1 MAEQPAPLRLADRVA
16 IVTGA
21 GGGIGRQHA
30 LLLARH
36 GAKVVVNDIGF
47 RSGADA
53 SKVADEIRA
62 AGGEALANFDSA
74 TWDGAQYLV
83 DAAVEVYGRVDIL
96 INNAT
101 YTRLGDLADY
111 AESDWDSTADVNLK
125 GYFAMIRQVAPL
137 MCKQGSGV
145 IVNTSSASGY
155 GHPSHSAYA
164 AAKEGVVG
172 LTRTVAREFGRF
184 GVRCN
189 AIRPL
194 AGGQSAS
201 DFAARAAKW
210 ASLVALTMSPR
221 VYALQRQMLIQPGSL
236 PTEKIAPFVVWLC
249 TDAASNVNG
258 HTFEVHGDTISR
270 VAEPALDRSVVR
282 DGGWDLDSLDA
293 IAPTTLVDGLVNEF
307 CLEDYPELRTFTD
320 RPPLTDPVLWG
331 LHMARPGARAAGTRT
346 RP

>member
-1 MAEQPAPLRLADRVA
+1 MPMRSDDEQEMTMADQPVSPRLKDRVA

-36 GAKVVVNDIGF
+36 GAKVVVNDIGL

-53 SKVADEIRA
+53 KSVANEIRA
-62 AGGEALANFDSA
+62 AGGDALASHDSA
-74 TWDGAQYLV
+74 TWEGAQYLV

-111 AESDWDSTADVNLK
+111 AESDWDSTLDVNLK
-125 GYFAMIRQVAPL
+125 GYFAMIRYVAPY

-155 GHPSHSAYA
+155 GHPSHAAYA

-194 AGGQSAS
+194 AAGQSAA

-210 ASLVALTMSPR
+210 ADLVALTMSPR
-221 VYALQRQMLIQPGSL
+221 VFALQQKLLADPGL
-236 PTEKIAPFVVWLC
+236 MPTDKIAPFVVWLC
-249 TDAASNVNG
+249 TDGARNVNG

-270 VAEPALDRSVVR
+270 VTEPALDRTVVR

-293 IAPTTLVDGLVNEF
+293 IAPVNLVDGLVNQF
-307 CLEDYPELRTFTD
+307 ALEDHPELRTF
-320 RPPLTDPVLWG
+320 
-331 LHMARPGARAAGTRT
+331 GA
-346 RP
+346 

>member
-1 MAEQPAPLRLADRVA
+1 MPMRSDDEQEMTMADQPVSSRLKDRVA

-36 GAKVVVNDIGF
+36 GAKVVVNDIGL

-53 SKVADEIRA
+53 KSVANEIRA
-62 AGGEALANFDSA
+62 VGGDALASHDSA
-74 TWDGAQYLV
+74 TWEGAQYLV

-111 AESDWDSTADVNLK
+111 PESDWDSTLDVNLK
-125 GYFAMIRQVAPL
+125 GYFAMIRYVAPY

-155 GHPSHSAYA
+155 GHPSHAAYA

-194 AGGQSAS
+194 AAGQSAA

-210 ASLVALTMSPR
+210 ADLVALTMSPR
-221 VYALQRQMLIQPGSL
+221 VFALQQKLLADPGL
-236 PTEKIAPFVVWLC
+236 MPTDKIAPFVVWLC
-249 TDAASNVNG
+249 TDAARNVNG

-270 VAEPALDRSVVR
+270 VTEPALDRTVVR

-293 IAPTTLVDGLVNEF
+293 IAPVNLVDGLVNQF
-307 CLEDYPELRTFTD
+307 ALEDHPELRTF
-320 RPPLTDPVLWG
+320 
-331 LHMARPGARAAGTRT
+331 GA
-346 RP
+346 

>member
-1 MAEQPAPLRLADRVA
+1 MADQPVSPRLKDRVA

-36 GAKVVVNDIGF
+36 GAKVVVNDIGL

-53 SKVADEIRA
+53 KSVANEIRA
-62 AGGEALANFDSA
+62 AGGDALASHDSA
-74 TWDGAQYLV
+74 TWEGAQYLV

-111 AESDWDSTADVNLK
+111 AESDWDSTLDVNLK
-125 GYFAMIRQVAPL
+125 GYFAMIRYVAPY

-155 GHPSHSAYA
+155 GHPSHAAYA

-194 AGGQSAS
+194 AAGQSAA
-201 DFAARAAKW
+201 DFADRAAKW
-210 ASLVALTMSPR
+210 ADLVALTMSPR
-221 VYALQRQMLIQPGSL
+221 VFALQQKLLADPGL
-236 PTEKIAPFVVWLC
+236 MPTDKIAPFVVWLC
-249 TDAASNVNG
+249 TDAARNVNG

-270 VAEPALDRSVVR
+270 VTEPALDRTVVR

-293 IAPTTLVDGLVNEF
+293 IAPVNLVDGLVNQF
-307 CLEDYPELRTFTD
+307 ALEDHPELRTF
-320 RPPLTDPVLWG
+320 
-331 LHMARPGARAAGTRT
+331 GA
-346 RP
+346 

>member
-1 MAEQPAPLRLADRVA
+1 MPLRSDDEQEMTMADQPVSPRLKDRVA

-53 SKVADEIRA
+53 KSVANEIRA
-62 AGGEALANFDSA
+62 AGGDALASQDSA
-74 TWDGAQYLV
+74 TWEGAQYLV

-111 AESDWDSTADVNLK
+111 AESDWDSTLDVNLK
-125 GYFAMIRQVAPL
+125 GYFAMIRYVAPY

-155 GHPSHSAYA
+155 GHPSHAAYA

-172 LTRTVAREFGRF
+172 LTRTVAREFGHF

-194 AGGQSAS
+194 AAGQSAA

-210 ASLVALTMSPR
+210 ADLVALTMSPR
-221 VYALQRQMLIQPGSL
+221 VFALQQKMLADPGL
-236 PTEKIAPFVVWLC
+236 MPTDKIAPFVVWLC
-249 TDAASNVNG
+249 TDAARNVNG
-258 HTFEVHGDTISR
+258 HTFEVHGHTISR
-270 VAEPALDRSVVR
+270 VSEPALDRTVVR

-293 IAPTTLVDGLVNEF
+293 IAPVNLVDGLVNQF
-307 CLEDYPELRTFTD
+307 ALEDHPELRTF
-320 RPPLTDPVLWG
+320 
-331 LHMARPGARAAGTRT
+331 GA
-346 RP
+346 

>member
-1 MAEQPAPLRLADRVA
+1 MADQPVSPRLKDRVA

-36 GAKVVVNDIGF
+36 GAKVVVNDIGL

-53 SKVADEIRA
+53 KSVANEIRA
-62 AGGEALANFDSA
+62 VGGDALASHDSA
-74 TWDGAQYLV
+74 TWEGAQYLV

-111 AESDWDSTADVNLK
+111 PESDWDSTLDVNLK
-125 GYFAMIRQVAPL
+125 GYFAMIRYVAPY

-155 GHPSHSAYA
+155 GHPSHAAYA

-194 AGGQSAS
+194 AAGQSAA

-210 ASLVALTMSPR
+210 ADLVALTMSPR
-221 VYALQRQMLIQPGSL
+221 VFALQQKLLADPGL
-236 PTEKIAPFVVWLC
+236 MPTDKIAPFVVWLC
-249 TDAASNVNG
+249 TDAARNVNG

-270 VAEPALDRSVVR
+270 VTEPALDRTVVR

-293 IAPTTLVDGLVNEF
+293 IAPVNLVDGLVNQF
-307 CLEDYPELRTFTD
+307 ALEDHPELRTF
-320 RPPLTDPVLWG
+320 
-331 LHMARPGARAAGTRT
+331 GA
-346 RP
+346 

>member
-1 MAEQPAPLRLADRVA
+1 MADQPVSPRLKDRVA

-36 GAKVVVNDIGF
+36 GAKVVVNDIGL

-53 SKVADEIRA
+53 KSVANEIRA
-62 AGGEALANFDSA
+62 AGGDALASHDSA
-74 TWDGAQYLV
+74 TWEGAQYLV

-111 AESDWDSTADVNLK
+111 AESDWDSTLDVNLK
-125 GYFAMIRQVAPL
+125 GYFAMIRYVAPY

-155 GHPSHSAYA
+155 GHPSHAAYA

-194 AGGQSAS
+194 AAGQSAA
-201 DFAARAAKW
+201 DFAARTAKW
-210 ASLVALTMSPR
+210 ADLVALTMSPR
-221 VYALQRQMLIQPGSL
+221 VFALQQKLLADPGL
-236 PTEKIAPFVVWLC
+236 MPTDKIAPFVVWLC
-249 TDAASNVNG
+249 TDAARNVNG

-270 VAEPALDRSVVR
+270 VTEPALDRTVVR

-293 IAPTTLVDGLVNEF
+293 IAPVNLVDGLVNQF
-307 CLEDYPELRTFTD
+307 ALEDHPELRTF
-320 RPPLTDPVLWG
+320 
-331 LHMARPGARAAGTRT
+331 GA
-346 RP
+346 

>member
-1 MAEQPAPLRLADRVA
+1 MADQPVSPRLKDRVA

-36 GAKVVVNDIGF
+36 GAKVVVNDIGL

-53 SKVADEIRA
+53 KSVANEIRA
-62 AGGEALANFDSA
+62 AGGDALASHDSA
-74 TWDGAQYLV
+74 TWEGAQYLV

-111 AESDWDSTADVNLK
+111 PESDWDSTLDVNLK
-125 GYFAMIRQVAPL
+125 GYFAMIRYVAPY

-155 GHPSHSAYA
+155 GHPSHAAYA

-194 AGGQSAS
+194 AAGQSAA
-201 DFAARAAKW
+201 DFAARTAKW
-210 ASLVALTMSPR
+210 ADLVALTMSPR
-221 VYALQRQMLIQPGSL
+221 VFALQQKLLADPGL
-236 PTEKIAPFVVWLC
+236 MPTDKIAPFVVWLC
-249 TDAASNVNG
+249 TDAARNVNG

-270 VAEPALDRSVVR
+270 VTEPALDRTVVR

-293 IAPTTLVDGLVNEF
+293 IAPVNLVDGLVNQF
-307 CLEDYPELRTFTD
+307 ALEDHPELRTF
-320 RPPLTDPVLWG
+320 
-331 LHMARPGARAAGTRT
+331 GA
-346 RP
+346 

>member
-1 MAEQPAPLRLADRVA
+1 MPMRSDDEQEMTMADQPVSPRLKDRVA

-36 GAKVVVNDIGF
+36 GAKVVVNDIGL

-53 SKVADEIRA
+53 KSVANEIRA
-62 AGGEALANFDSA
+62 VGGDALASHDSA
-74 TWDGAQYLV
+74 TWEGAQYLV

-101 YTRLGDLADY
+101 FTRLGDLADY
-111 AESDWDSTADVNLK
+111 AESDWDSTLDVNLK
-125 GYFAMIRQVAPL
+125 GYFAMIRYVAPY

-155 GHPSHSAYA
+155 GHPSHAAYA

-194 AGGQSAS
+194 AAGQSAA

-210 ASLVALTMSPR
+210 ADLVALTMSPR
-221 VYALQRQMLIQPGSL
+221 VFALQQQLLADPGL
-236 PTEKIAPFVVWLC
+236 MPTDKIAPFVVWLC
-249 TDAASNVNG
+249 TDAARNVNG

-270 VAEPALDRSVVR
+270 VTEPALDRTVVR

-293 IAPTTLVDGLVNEF
+293 IAPVNLVDGLVNQF
-307 CLEDYPELRTFTD
+307 ALEDHPELRTF
-320 RPPLTDPVLWG
+320 
-331 LHMARPGARAAGTRT
+331 RA
-346 RP
+346 

>member
-1 MAEQPAPLRLADRVA
+1 MADQPVSPRLKDRVA

-36 GAKVVVNDIGF
+36 GAKVVVNDIGL

-53 SKVADEIRA
+53 KSVANEIRA
-62 AGGEALANFDSA
+62 AGGDALASHDSA
-74 TWDGAQYLV
+74 TWEGAQYLV

-111 AESDWDSTADVNLK
+111 PESDWDSTLDVNLK
-125 GYFAMIRQVAPL
+125 GYFAMIRYVAPY

-155 GHPSHSAYA
+155 GHPSHAAYA

-194 AGGQSAS
+194 AAGQSAA
-201 DFAARAAKW
+201 DFATRAAKW
-210 ASLVALTMSPR
+210 ADLVALTMSPR
-221 VYALQRQMLIQPGSL
+221 VFGLQQKLLADPGL
-236 PTEKIAPFVVWLC
+236 MPTDKIAPFVVWLC
-249 TDAASNVNG
+249 TDAARNVNG

-270 VAEPALDRSVVR
+270 VAEPALDRTVVR

-293 IAPTTLVDGLVNEF
+293 IAPVNLVDGLVNQF
-307 CLEDYPELRTFTD
+307 ALEDHPELRTF
-320 RPPLTDPVLWG
+320 
-331 LHMARPGARAAGTRT
+331 GA
-346 RP
+346 

>member
-1 MAEQPAPLRLADRVA
+1 MADQPVSPRLKDRVA

-36 GAKVVVNDIGF
+36 GAKVVVNDIGL

-53 SKVADEIRA
+53 KSVANEIRA
-62 AGGEALANFDSA
+62 VGGDALASHDSA
-74 TWDGAQYLV
+74 TWEGAQYLV

-111 AESDWDSTADVNLK
+111 PESDWDSTLDVNLK
-125 GYFAMIRQVAPL
+125 GYFAMIRYVAPY

-155 GHPSHSAYA
+155 GHPSHAAYA

-194 AGGQSAS
+194 AAGQSAA
-201 DFAARAAKW
+201 DFAARTAKW
-210 ASLVALTMSPR
+210 ADLVALTMSPR
-221 VYALQRQMLIQPGSL
+221 VFALQQKLLADPGL
-236 PTEKIAPFVVWLC
+236 MPTDKIAPFVVWLC
-249 TDAASNVNG
+249 TDAARNVNG

-270 VAEPALDRSVVR
+270 VTEPALDRTVVR

-293 IAPTTLVDGLVNEF
+293 IAPVNLVDGLVNQF
-307 CLEDYPELRTFTD
+307 ALEDHPELRTF
-320 RPPLTDPVLWG
+320 
-331 LHMARPGARAAGTRT
+331 GA
-346 RP
+346 

>member
-1 MAEQPAPLRLADRVA
+1 MADQPVSPRLKDRVA

-36 GAKVVVNDIGF
+36 GAKVVVNDIGL

-53 SKVADEIRA
+53 KSVANEIRA
-62 AGGEALANFDSA
+62 VGGDALASHDSA
-74 TWDGAQYLV
+74 TWEGAQYLV

-111 AESDWDSTADVNLK
+111 AESDWDSTLDVNLK
-125 GYFAMIRQVAPL
+125 GYFAMIRYVAPY

-155 GHPSHSAYA
+155 GHPSHAAYA

-194 AGGQSAS
+194 AAGQSAA

-210 ASLVALTMSPR
+210 ADLVALTMSPR
-221 VYALQRQMLIQPGSL
+221 VFALQQQLLADPGL
-236 PTEKIAPFVVWLC
+236 MPTDKIAPFVVWLC
-249 TDAASNVNG
+249 TDAARNVNG

-270 VAEPALDRSVVR
+270 VTEPALDRTVVR

-293 IAPTTLVDGLVNEF
+293 IAPVNLVDGLVNQF
-307 CLEDYPELRTFTD
+307 ALEDHPELRTF
-320 RPPLTDPVLWG
+320 
-331 LHMARPGARAAGTRT
+331 GA
-346 RP
+346 

>member
-1 MAEQPAPLRLADRVA
+1 MADQPVSPRLKDRVA

-36 GAKVVVNDIGF
+36 GAKVVVNDIGL

-53 SKVADEIRA
+53 KSVANEIRA
-62 AGGEALANFDSA
+62 AGGDALASHDSA
-74 TWDGAQYLV
+74 TWEGAQYLV

-101 YTRLGDLADY
+101 YTRLGDLTDY
-111 AESDWDSTADVNLK
+111 AESDWDSTLDVNLK
-125 GYFAMIRQVAPL
+125 GYFAMIRYVAPY

-155 GHPSHSAYA
+155 GHPSHAAYA

-194 AGGQSAS
+194 AAGQSAA
-201 DFAARAAKW
+201 DFADRAAKW
-210 ASLVALTMSPR
+210 ADLVALTMSPR
-221 VYALQRQMLIQPGSL
+221 VFALQQQMLAHPERM
-236 PTEKIAPFVVWLC
+236 PTGKIAPFAVWLC

-258 HTFEVHGDTISR
+258 HTFEVHGDTVSR
-270 VAEPALDRSVVR
+270 VAEPALACSVVR

-293 IAPTTLVDGLVNEF
+293 IAPTSLVDGLVNEF
-307 CLEDYPELRTFTD
+307 ALEDYPELRAFT
-320 RPPLTDPVLWG
+320 G
-331 LHMARPGARAAGTRT
+331 
-346 RP
+346 

>member
-1 MAEQPAPLRLADRVA
+1 MPMRSDNEQETTMADQPVSPRLKDRVA

-36 GAKVVVNDIGF
+36 GAKVVVNDIGL

-53 SKVADEIRA
+53 KSVANEIRA
-62 AGGEALANFDSA
+62 AGGDALASHDSA
-74 TWDGAQYLV
+74 TWEGAQYLV

-111 AESDWDSTADVNLK
+111 AESDWDSTLDVNLK
-125 GYFAMIRQVAPL
+125 GYFAMIRYVAPY

-155 GHPSHSAYA
+155 GHPSHAAYA

-194 AGGQSAS
+194 AAGQSAA

-210 ASLVALTMSPR
+210 ADLVALTMSPR
-221 VYALQRQMLIQPGSL
+221 VFALQQKLLADPGL
-236 PTEKIAPFVVWLC
+236 MPTDKIAPFVVWLC
-249 TDAASNVNG
+249 TDAARNVNG

-270 VAEPALDRSVVR
+270 VTEPALDRTVVR

-293 IAPTTLVDGLVNEF
+293 IAPVNLVDGLVNQF
-307 CLEDYPELRTFTD
+307 ALEDHPELRTF
-320 RPPLTDPVLWG
+320 
-331 LHMARPGARAAGTRT
+331 GA
-346 RP
+346 

>member
-1 MAEQPAPLRLADRVA
+1 MADQPVSPRLKDRVA

-36 GAKVVVNDIGF
+36 GAKVVVNDIGL

-53 SKVADEIRA
+53 KSVANEIRA
-62 AGGEALANFDSA
+62 AGGDALASHDSA
-74 TWDGAQYLV
+74 TWEGAQYLV

-111 AESDWDSTADVNLK
+111 AESDWDSTLDVNLK
-125 GYFAMIRQVAPL
+125 GYFAMIRYVAPY

-155 GHPSHSAYA
+155 GHPSHAAYA

-194 AGGQSAS
+194 AAGQSAA

-210 ASLVALTMSPR
+210 ADLVALTMSPR
-221 VYALQRQMLIQPGSL
+221 VFALQQKLLADPGL
-236 PTEKIAPFVVWLC
+236 MPTDKIAPFVVWLC
-249 TDAASNVNG
+249 TDAARNVNG

-270 VAEPALDRSVVR
+270 VTEPALDRTVAR

-293 IAPTTLVDGLVNEF
+293 IAPVNLVDGLVNQF
-307 CLEDYPELRTFTD
+307 ALEDHPELRTF
-320 RPPLTDPVLWG
+320 
-331 LHMARPGARAAGTRT
+331 GA
-346 RP
+346 

>member
-1 MAEQPAPLRLADRVA
+1 MADQPVSPRLKDRVA

-36 GAKVVVNDIGF
+36 GAKVVVNDIGL

-53 SKVADEIRA
+53 KSVANEIRA
-62 AGGEALANFDSA
+62 VGGDALASHDSA
-74 TWDGAQYLV
+74 TWEGAQYLV

-111 AESDWDSTADVNLK
+111 AESDWDSTLDVNLK
-125 GYFAMIRQVAPL
+125 GYFAMIRYVAPY

-155 GHPSHSAYA
+155 GHPSHAAYA

-194 AGGQSAS
+194 AAGQSAA

-210 ASLVALTMSPR
+210 ADLVALTMSPR
-221 VYALQRQMLIQPGSL
+221 VFALQQKLLADPGL
-236 PTEKIAPFVVWLC
+236 MPTDKIAPFVVWLC
-249 TDAASNVNG
+249 TDAARNVNG

-270 VAEPALDRSVVR
+270 VTEPALDRTVVR

-293 IAPTTLVDGLVNEF
+293 IAPVNLVDGLVNQF
-307 CLEDYPELRTFTD
+307 ALEDHPELRTF
-320 RPPLTDPVLWG
+320 
-331 LHMARPGARAAGTRT
+331 RA
-346 RP
+346 

>member
-1 MAEQPAPLRLADRVA
+1 MADQPAPRRLENRVA

-36 GAKVVVNDIGF
+36 GAKVIVNDIGL
-47 RSGADA
+47 RNGADA
-53 SKVADEIRA
+53 STVAAEIKA

-74 TWDGAQYLV
+74 TWGGASYLV
-83 DAAVEVYGRVDIL
+83 DAAMEVYGRIDIL

-101 YTRLGDLADY
+101 FTRLGDIADY
-111 AESDWDSTADVNLK
+111 PESDWDSTVDVNLK
-125 GYFAMIRQVAPL
+125 GYFAMIREVAPV
-137 MCKQGSGV
+137 MGKQGSGV

-155 GHPSHSAYA
+155 GHPSHAAYA

-194 AGGQSAS
+194 AAGQSSS

-210 ASLVALTMSPR
+210 AGLVAATMSPR
-221 VYALQRQMLIQPGSL
+221 VYALQRQMIADPGCL
-236 PTEKIAPFVVWLC
+236 PAGKIAPFAVWLC
-249 TDAASNVNG
+249 TDAAANVNG
-258 HTFEVHGDTISR
+258 HTFEVHGDMVSR
-270 VAEPALDRSVVR
+270 VAEPVLARSVVR

-293 IAPTTLVDGLVNEF
+293 IAPASLVDGLANEF
-307 CLEDYPELRTFTD
+307 ALEDHPELRTFT
-320 RPPLTDPVLWG
+320 G
-331 LHMARPGARAAGTRT
+331 
-346 RP
+346 

>member
-1 MAEQPAPLRLADRVA
+1 MPVRSDDEQEMTMADQPVSPRLKDRVA

-36 GAKVVVNDIGF
+36 GAKVVVNDIGL

-53 SKVADEIRA
+53 KSVANEIRA
-62 AGGEALANFDSA
+62 AGGDALASHDSA
-74 TWDGAQYLV
+74 TWEGAQYLV

-111 AESDWDSTADVNLK
+111 AESDWDSTLDVNLK
-125 GYFAMIRQVAPL
+125 GYFAMIRYVAPY

-155 GHPSHSAYA
+155 GHPSHAAYA

-194 AGGQSAS
+194 AAGQSAA
-201 DFAARAAKW
+201 DFADRAAKW
-210 ASLVALTMSPR
+210 ADLVALTMSPR
-221 VYALQRQMLIQPGSL
+221 VFALQQKLLADPGL
-236 PTEKIAPFVVWLC
+236 MPTDKIAPFVVWLC
-249 TDAASNVNG
+249 TDAARNVNG

-270 VAEPALDRSVVR
+270 VTEPALDRTVVR

-293 IAPTTLVDGLVNEF
+293 IAPVNLVDGLVNQF
-307 CLEDYPELRTFTD
+307 ALEDHPELRTF
-320 RPPLTDPVLWG
+320 
-331 LHMARPGARAAGTRT
+331 GA
-346 RP
+346 

>member
-1 MAEQPAPLRLADRVA
+1 MADQPAPLRLADRVA

-53 SKVADEIRA
+53 NSVAGEIKA
-62 AGGEALANFDSA
+62 AGGDALANFDSA

-83 DAAVEVYGRVDIL
+83 DAAMEVYGRVDIL

-111 AESDWDSTADVNLK
+111 AEPDWDSTLDVNLK
-125 GYFAMIRQVAPL
+125 GYFAMTRQVVPL

-194 AGGQSAS
+194 AGGQSAA
-201 DFAARAAKW
+201 DFAVRAAKW
-210 ASLVALTMSPR
+210 ADLVALTMSPR
-221 VYALQRQMLIQPGSL
+221 VVRAAAADVHPAGKPADREDRAVRRLAVHRRGEQRQRAYLRGARGHGQPG
-236 PTEKIAPFVVWLC
+236 
-249 TDAASNVNG
+249 
-258 HTFEVHGDTISR
+258 R
-270 VAEPALDRSVVR
+270 
-282 DGGWDLDSLDA
+282 
-293 IAPTTLVDGLVNEF
+293 
-307 CLEDYPELRTFTD
+307 
-320 RPPLTDPVLWG
+320 
-331 LHMARPGARAAGTRT
+331 
-346 RP
+346 

>member
-1 MAEQPAPLRLADRVA
+1 MADQPVSPRLKDRVA

-36 GAKVVVNDIGF
+36 GAKVVVNDIGL

-53 SKVADEIRA
+53 KSVANEIRA
-62 AGGEALANFDSA
+62 VGGDALASHDSA
-74 TWDGAQYLV
+74 TWEGAQYLV

-111 AESDWDSTADVNLK
+111 AESDWDSTLDVNLK
-125 GYFAMIRQVAPL
+125 GYFAMIRYVAPY

-155 GHPSHSAYA
+155 GHPSHAAYA

-194 AGGQSAS
+194 AAGQSAA

-210 ASLVALTMSPR
+210 ADLVALTMSPR
-221 VYALQRQMLIQPGSL
+221 VFALQQQLLADPGL
-236 PTEKIAPFVVWLC
+236 MPTDKIAPFVVWLC
-249 TDAASNVNG
+249 TDATRNVNG

-270 VAEPALDRSVVR
+270 VTEPALDRTVVR

-293 IAPTTLVDGLVNEF
+293 IAPVNLVDGLVNQF
-307 CLEDYPELRTFTD
+307 ALEDHPELRTF
-320 RPPLTDPVLWG
+320 
-331 LHMARPGARAAGTRT
+331 GA
-346 RP
+346 

>member
-1 MAEQPAPLRLADRVA
+1 MADQPAPLRLDNRVA

-53 SKVADEIRA
+53 SKVAEEIRA

-74 TWDGAQYLV
+74 TWGGAQYLV
-83 DAAVEVYGRVDIL
+83 DAAMEVYGRVDIL

-101 YTRLGDLADY
+101 FTRLGDLADY
-111 AESDWDSTADVNLK
+111 PESDWDSTVDVNLK
-125 GYFAMIRQVAPL
+125 GYFAMIRQVAPV

-155 GHPSHSAYA
+155 GHPSHGAYA

-194 AGGQSAS
+194 AAGQSSS
-201 DFAARAAKW
+201 DFATRAAKW
-210 ASLVALTMSPR
+210 TSLVALTMSPR
-221 VYALQRQMLIQPGSL
+221 VFALQQQMLAHPERM
-236 PTEKIAPFVVWLC
+236 PTGKIAPFAVWLC

-258 HTFEVHGDTISR
+258 HTFEVHGDTVSR
-270 VAEPALDRSVVR
+270 VAEPALACSVVR

-293 IAPTTLVDGLVNEF
+293 IAPTSLVDGLVNEF
-307 CLEDYPELRTFTD
+307 ALEDYPELRAFT
-320 RPPLTDPVLWG
+320 G
-331 LHMARPGARAAGTRT
+331 
-346 RP
+346 

>member
-1 MAEQPAPLRLADRVA
+1 MAHGLTLAGRTA

-47 RSGADA
+47 RTGADA
-53 SKVADEIRA
+53 KTVANEIQA
-62 AGGEALANFDSA
+62 AGGAALANHDSA
-74 TWDGAQYLV
+74 TWDSARLIV
-83 DAAVEVYGRVDIL
+83 DAALEAFGRVDIL

-101 YTRLGDLADY
+101 YTRLGDLVDY
-111 AESDWDSTADVNLK
+111 AESDWDSTLDVNLK
-125 GYFAMIRQVAPL
+125 GYFAMIRYAAPH
-137 MCKQGSGV
+137 MCQQGSGV

-172 LTRTVAREFGRF
+172 LTRTTARELGRY

-194 AGGQSAS
+194 AAGQSAA

-210 ASLVALTMSPR
+210 ADLVALTMSPR
-221 VYALQRQMLIQPGSL
+221 VVALQRKLQADPTIM
-236 PTEKIAPFVVWLC
+236 PTEKIAPLVVWLC
-249 TDAASNVNG
+249 TDAARNVNG

-270 VAEPALDRSVVR
+270 VAEPALASSVVR

-293 IAPTTLVDGLVNEF
+293 IAPVNLVDGLVNQF
-307 CLEDYPELRTFTD
+307 TLEDHPELRTF
-320 RPPLTDPVLWG
+320 
-331 LHMARPGARAAGTRT
+331 GA
-346 RP
+346 

>member
-1 MAEQPAPLRLADRVA
+1 MPVRSDDEQEMTMADQPVSPRLKDRVA

-36 GAKVVVNDIGF
+36 GAKVVVNDIGL

-53 SKVADEIRA
+53 KSVANEIRA
-62 AGGEALANFDSA
+62 AGGDALASHDSA
-74 TWDGAQYLV
+74 TWEGAQYLV

-111 AESDWDSTADVNLK
+111 AESDWDSTLDVNLK
-125 GYFAMIRQVAPL
+125 GYFAMIRYVAPY

-155 GHPSHSAYA
+155 GHPSHAAYA

-194 AGGQSAS
+194 AAGQSAA

-210 ASLVALTMSPR
+210 ADLVALTMSPR
-221 VYALQRQMLIQPGSL
+221 VFALQQQLLADPGL
-236 PTEKIAPFVVWLC
+236 MPTDKIAPFVVWLC
-249 TDAASNVNG
+249 TDAARNVNG

-270 VAEPALDRSVVR
+270 VTEPALDRTVVR

-293 IAPTTLVDGLVNEF
+293 IAPVNLVDGLVNQF
-307 CLEDYPELRTFTD
+307 ALEDHPELRTF
-320 RPPLTDPVLWG
+320 W
-331 LHMARPGARAAGTRT
+331 A
-346 RP
+346 